1 MKRVILSFI
10 GLVSTT
16 ALAGQYES
24 KFEADTESLFSQGNS
39 SSLTH
44 EDSSSTSKTSNTGI
58 IRSTKGLPT
67 CSLKITQ
74 YVKGHAQVPYE
85 DCREVRVGGFKDGS
99 WEKKCTTKVK
109 NSPLYGYKGDVIY
122 TNL

>member
-1 MKRVILSFI
+1 M
-10 GLVSTT
+10 STT

-24 KFEADTESLFSQGNS
+24 KFEADTESLFSQGS
-39 SSLTH
+39 SSSFAH

-74 YVKGHAQVPYE
+74 YVKGYAQVPYE
-85 DCREVRVGGFKDGS
+85 ECKQVREGGFKDGS
-99 WEKKCTTKVK
+99 WKTKCYTSVK
-109 NSPLYGYKGDVIY
+109 NSPLYGYEGKIIY